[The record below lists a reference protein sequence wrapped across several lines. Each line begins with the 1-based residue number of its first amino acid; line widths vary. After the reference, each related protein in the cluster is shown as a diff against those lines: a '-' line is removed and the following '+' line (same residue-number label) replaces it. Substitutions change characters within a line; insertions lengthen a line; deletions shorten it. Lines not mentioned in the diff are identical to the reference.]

1 LPLHFSAGTIY
12 WVRQYRNIQYID
24 VSSIFRRAVRRP
36 MKLRKLDLFGF
47 KSFYDKTT
55 FEFSDGITAIVGP
68 NGCGKSNIVDAIRW
82 VLGEHAPSYLR
93 SKALEDVIFA
103 GSDAA
108 GPLGMAEVTL
118 TFGNEDGGAPPGY
131 EAYAEIQ
138 ITRRAFRDGD
148 SEFSINRI
156 PCRLKD
162 IQELFLDTGAGARGY
177 AIIEQGRIAT
187 IINARSDEKRLL
199 VEEAAGVAKFRIR
212 RKEAERKMES
222 TRQNLARV
230 RDIHDEV
237 KRQLGSLERQ
247 VRKAERFKALKE
259 ELRNLDLMVAARR
272 HCDLYSEAV
281 RLGTERSEAGSRILM
296 LRAELAG
303 LEADRE
309 SGMLSLAE
317 AEAALRTLRE
327 EQATLKERVARLSA
341 EHDGKIR
348 EAEQLRAMF
357 AETAEEIAVH
367 EEAIADLT
375 HRVGEAEEAARHRKS
390 DLSLWKD
397 RAAAL
402 AEAVGE
408 ARAEHV
414 KAQDQAGQAR
424 SDFMVRV
431 SLHSNAMIGAESL
444 RKMLEENGRTL
455 ARLED
460 RLAESR
466 LAAEGVATEAA
477 DAATSLEA
485 AQAALTEAD
494 KAWEDT
500 GAGLSAV
507 VTRLEAAAESR
518 RGVEGGLAASSSR
531 VAALSRMYERRDWA
545 SAGVKAVL
553 RRYKCRM
560 GDGGGASVPF
570 GVMGEMIETEEG
582 FERAVE
588 AVLGERVQS
597 IVVRDQEEGL
607 TALQYLKETR
617 EGRVS
622 FIPMTMR
629 CRDGA
634 PGYAAEDGVIAPLG
648 DVVRVPEGCEELV
661 RGLFGGTLLVRDLE
675 SALRLWGRNG
685 IWGSYVTLDGDMVT
699 ADGILIGGALEAG
712 EGSILAGRRE
722 IRELE
727 KEIAGQTAEAKRLAA
742 EEAGLRRERGE
753 LEGLLQEAFRRRE
766 ARARDQARAK
776 ERHAVAEGA
785 LSQARDRVASL
796 EQERNHLSG
805 EGSRMEAEL
814 VGLERA
820 ARESEEARGVE
831 EERVKTLAAA
841 IEETRARLEEVR
853 SHLHA
858 AEVEVA
864 GQEEKERSERTF
876 LAGLGEALSG
886 KAAAAGERR
895 RRLAFQEA
903 RIGALSGEIEAGR
916 TAIEEAAASLALRQ
930 EEIDRKLGESAACTS
945 AAGAVE
951 AAIREVRQRE
961 SDVQERLSEL
971 RLAEQRIAL
980 EVSTLDDR
988 TYRAYEV
995 HPAALPVPEEGDAD
1009 DLTLWEARVEEIRAK
1024 MGAIGE
1030 VNLASIEEHRELS
1043 ERYAFLAAQ
1052 KEDLE
1057 KSLDDLGRAI
1067 QRINRTTRERFREAF
1082 ERINERL
1089 AEVFPKLLQG
1099 GRAYLTLIDE
1109 GNLLETGVE
1118 IVAQLPGK
1126 KLLPLKSLSGGERS
1140 LTAASLI
1147 FSIFLVRP
1155 SPFCLLDEADA
1166 ALDDPNIDRFNA
1178 LIRELSANYQILL
1191 ITHNKRTMELADVLY
1206 GITMEKPGI
1215 SKVVSVN
1222 FRD

>member
-1 LPLHFSAGTIY
+1 
-12 WVRQYRNIQYID
+12 
-24 VSSIFRRAVRRP
+24 

-68 NGCGKSNIVDAIRW
+68 NGCGKSNIVDAVRW

-118 TFGNEDGGAPPGY
+118 TFNNEDGGAPPGY

-138 ITRRAFRDGD
+138 ITRRAFRDGE

-177 AIIEQGRIAT
+177 AIIEQGRIAG

-199 VEEAAGVAKFRIR
+199 VEEAAGVAKFRVR

-230 RDIHDEV
+230 LDIHDEV

-247 VRKAERFKALKE
+247 VRKAERFKALKG
-259 ELRNLDLMVAARR
+259 ELRDLDLMVAARWHR
-272 HCDLYSEAV
+272 DLSSEAF
-281 RLGTERSEAGSRILM
+281 RLGTERSEAGSRVLM
-296 LRAELAG
+296 LRAELSG

-317 AEAALRTLRE
+317 AEAALRALRE
-327 EQATLKERVARLSA
+327 EHATLKERVARLSA
-341 EHDGKIR
+341 ERDGMIR
-348 EAEQLRAMF
+348 EEEQLRATV
-357 AETAEEIAVH
+357 AETAGEIAVH

-375 HRVGEAEEAARHRKS
+375 RRIGEAEEAARQRES

-397 RAAAL
+397 RVATL

-408 ARAEHV
+408 ARAEQT

-431 SLHSNAMIGAESL
+431 SLHSNAMVGAESL
-444 RKMLEENGRTL
+444 RKMLEENGRSL

-466 LAAEGVATEAA
+466 VAAEGVATEAA
-477 DAATSLEA
+477 GAALLLEA
-485 AQAALTEAD
+485 AQAALAEAD
-494 KAWEDT
+494 KVWEET

-507 VTRLEAAAESR
+507 VARLEAAAESR
-518 RGVEGGLAASSSR
+518 RSVEGGLAASSSR
-531 VAALSRMYERRDWA
+531 FAALSRMYERRDWA
-545 SAGVKAVL
+545 SSGVKAVL
-553 RRYKCRM
+553 RHYKSRM
-560 GDGGGASVPF
+560 GDGGSAAVPF

-607 TALQYLKETR
+607 SALQYLKETR

-622 FIPMTMR
+622 FVPVTMR

-634 PGYAAEDGVIAPLG
+634 PGYGGEEGVIAPLA
-648 DVVRVPEGCEELV
+648 DVVRVPEGCEDLV

-685 IWGSYVTLDGDMVT
+685 IWGSYVTLEGDMVT
-699 ADGILIGGALEAG
+699 ADGILIGGAQEAG
-712 EGSILAGRRE
+712 EGSVLAGRRE
-722 IRELE
+722 IRDLE
-727 KEIAGQTAEAKRLAA
+727 KEIAGRTAEAERLAA
-742 EEAGLRRERGE
+742 EEAALRRERAE

-766 ARARDQARAK
+766 ARGRDQARAK
-776 ERHAVAEGA
+776 ERHAVVEIA

-796 EQERNHLSG
+796 EQERDHLSG

-831 EERVKTLAAA
+831 EERVRTLAAA
-841 IEETRARLEEVR
+841 VEETRARLEEVR

-876 LAGLGEALSG
+876 LAGFREALSG
-886 KAAAAGERR
+886 KAAAAGEWR
-895 RRLAFQEA
+895 RRLASQEA
-903 RIGALSGEIEAGR
+903 RIGVLAAEIEAGR
-916 TAIEEAAASLALRQ
+916 TAIEEIAASLALRQ
-930 EEIDRKLGESAACTS
+930 EEIDRRLGESAACGS
-945 AAGAVE
+945 AVAAVE

-971 RLAEQRIAL
+971 RLDEQRVAL
-980 EVSTLDDR
+980 ELSTLDDR

-995 HPAALPVPEEGDAD
+995 HPAALPVLEEGDAD
-1009 DLTLWEARVEEIRAK
+1009 ELTMWEARAEEIRAK
-1024 MGAIGE
+1024 MAAIGD

-1043 ERYAFLAAQ
+1043 ERYSFLAAQ

-1099 GRAYLTLIDE
+1099 GRAYLTLLDE

-1126 KLLPLKSLSGGERS
+1126 KLLPLKSLSGGERT

-1178 LIRELSANYQILL
+1178 LVRELSANYQILL